1 MKIHPHDLRLEE
13 FLLSLGEE
21 HRALF
26 GHLLGCADCR
36 ARLRYLPRRRVSD
49 AKILGWPGAGGY
61 EDSLER
67 STSIL
72 RDRELAM
79 RKERSEAPALYVE
92 LIEHPAGQR
101 EFFLR
106 NVPRFRTWGLFEL
119 LLDRSGEMAVAAP
132 DRSEELARL
141 ALLLSEYLN
150 PTSYKMELIEDL
162 RARAWAYIGNALRTQ
177 SDFLEAERAFAT
189 AYLHLKQ
196 GTREPLERAIFLD
209 LKASL
214 FRGQRRFDEAERH
227 LRRAIG
233 IFLEDG
239 DGHRAGRSLV
249 KLSTVFNYAGNP
261 EGCVPVLYEALDLI
275 DPEQEPRLLLSAWHN
290 LIFVLAELGRSL
302 EAHGLYRKAR
312 PLYHEFADAWTQ
324 NRRKWV
330 KGKILRGLGRPQAA
344 ETLFL
349 AARDGFV
356 VEGAAYD
363 VALISLE
370 LALLYA
376 EQGRAAELKRL
387 AGEML
392 PVFASRQ
399 IHREALMALSFLK
412 QAVEAERASLDV
424 VARIAAFLKRA
435 QFNPALRF
443 EAPA

>member
-1 MKIHPHDLRLEE
+1 LKIHPHDLRFEE
-13 FLLSLGEE
+13 FLLSLRDE
-21 HRALF
+21 HRALL

-36 ARLRYLPRRRVSD
+36 ARLRYLPRKPARD
-49 AKILGWPGAGGY
+49 AKILGWPRAGGY

-67 STSIL
+67 STSSL
-72 RDRELAM
+72 RERELAM
-79 RKERSEAPALYVE
+79 RKERSEAPGLYVE
-92 LIEHPAGQR
+92 LMEHPAAQR
-101 EFFLR
+101 GFLVR

-119 LLDRSGEMAVAAP
+119 LLDRSWETAVRAP

-141 ALLLSEYLN
+141 ALLLADYLN
-150 PTSYKMELIEDL
+150 PASYKMELIEDL
-162 RARAWAYIGNALRTQ
+162 RARAWSYIGNTHRMR
-177 SDFLEAERAFAT
+177 SDLHAAEQAFDQ
-189 AYLHLKQ
+189 AYFHLKK
-196 GTREPLERAIFLD
+196 GTREPLERAIYLD

-214 FRGQRRFDEAERH
+214 LRGQRRFDEAERL
-227 LRRAIG
+227 LRRAVA

-249 KLSTVFNYAGNP
+249 NLSTVFNYSGRP
-261 EGCVPVLYEALDLI
+261 EECIPVLYEALDLV

-312 PLYHEFADAWTQ
+312 PLYHEFTDPWTQ

-370 LALLYA
+370 LAILYA

-392 PVFASRQ
+392 PIFASRQ

-435 QFNPALRF
+435 QFNPGLRF
-443 EAPA
+443 EAPV